1 MILDIKQ
8 HPDPILST
16 PAAEAVP
23 GPELSMLL
31 HSMVETLRATP
42 NAVGLA
48 APQVGVALRAFVMGT
63 EEQGYLAVVNP
74 VIVRRS
80 GIKIPSTE
88 SCLSAPGVT
97 VTVKRA
103 NSITVRA
110 IDAEG
115 NPCEFTCKGRAA
127 CIVAHEIDHLDGKTI
142 AD

>member
-1 MILDIKQ
+1 MLDIKQ
-8 HPDPILST
+8 FPDPILHQKC
-16 PAAEAVP
+16 ADAVP

-31 HSMVETLRATP
+31 HAMVETLQGTP
-42 NAVGLA
+42 NAVGLS
-48 APQVGVALRAFVMGT
+48 APQVGVAIRAFVMGS

-74 VIVRRS
+74 RVIRRS
-80 GIKIPSTE
+80 GIKINSIE
-88 SCLSAPGVT
+88 SCLSVPGVT

-142 AD
+142 